1 MKKKLIIIIGIL
13 VLCSGMLMLGYIF
26 RFRFYEWQKNLAVAK
41 LPPAIDATAVKK
53 RAELP
58 RNNDKPLS
66 SSPLQPSNP
75 PLVETPPQ
83 SPPVLPQEINLA
95 VPFTPQAPYAIWD
108 EYHNDA
114 CEEASVLMVA
124 RFWQHKPFTGAA
136 DAEAE
141 LLAIKNFEDR
151 VFGYNKDTGVDMT
164 ARILKEYYKFPLVEV
179 RYDISIEDLKNE
191 VLSGR
196 PVIVPVKGQLLKN
209 PFFKPPGPPY
219 HMLVVKGVTAD
230 GKFVTNDPGTKRG
243 ADFIYGQELLYNA
256 INNWDDKLHVISG
269 RKAMIVVH

>member
-1 MKKKLIIIIGIL
+1 MKKKIIIIIGIL
-13 VLCSGMLMLGYIF
+13 VLCSGVFMLGYIF

-41 LPPAIDATAVKK
+41 LPPAIDATVVKK
-53 RAELP
+53 QAELP
-58 RNNDKPLS
+58 HNNNKPLS
-66 SSPLQPSNP
+66 NTSEPSINQLEAEAPAP
-75 PLVETPPQ
+75 PA
-83 SPPVLPQEINLA
+83 LPQEINLA

-124 RFWQHKPFTGAA
+124 RFWQHRPFTGAA

-141 LLAIKNFEDR
+141 LLAIKDFEDR

-164 ARILKEYYKFPLVEV
+164 ARILKEYYKFPSVEA
-179 RYDISIEDLKNE
+179 RYDISIEDLRNE

-256 INNWDDKLHVISG
+256 INNWD
-269 RKAMIVVH
+269 